1 MKRLLVIVLVLIVG
15 ILLTVRR
22 QGAESSMQ
30 VPYCSDVVND
40 HYTGHCVTMMIDGV
54 ITGDEATH

>member
-1 MKRLLVIVLVLIVG
+1 MKRLLMIVLVLVIG

-22 QGAESSMQ
+22 QEAESSMA
-30 VPYCSDVVND
+30 VPYCGEVAND
-40 HYTGHCVTMMIDGV
+40 HYSGPCVTMMIDGV